1 MMSVGGTTMLKTAT
15 VREWMTSPALT
26 VSPSWSVRSAYDLM
40 NELGIRHLPVVTQG
54 ELVGILTLSD
64 IREAQPSDATT
75 LSAWELNYLWEKLT
89 VERVMTTPV
98 VTVRA
103 DDRVVDA
110 IQIMLDRKFSG
121 LPVIG
126 TDGALEGFLS
136 QIDIYRLLV
145 ATERAEIEPA
155 HT

>member
-1 MMSVGGTTMLKTAT
+1 MLKTAT
-15 VREWMTSPALT
+15 VRDWMTSPALT

-40 NELGIRHLPVVTQG
+40 KELGIRHLPVVAQG

-75 LSAWELNYLWEKLT
+75 LSAWELNYLWAKLT
-89 VERVMTTPV
+89 VDRVMTSPV
-98 VTVRA
+98 VTVCA

-121 LPVIG
+121 LPVVG
-126 TDGALEGFLS
+126 ADGRLVGFLS
-136 QIDIYRLLV
+136 QIDIYRQLV
-145 ATERAEIEPA
+145 AAERAEIVRA
-155 HT
+155 HK